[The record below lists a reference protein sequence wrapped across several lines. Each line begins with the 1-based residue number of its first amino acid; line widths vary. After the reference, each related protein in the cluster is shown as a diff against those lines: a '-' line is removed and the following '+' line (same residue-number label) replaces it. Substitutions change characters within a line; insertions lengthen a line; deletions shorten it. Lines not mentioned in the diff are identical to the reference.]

1 MMGTSGELDEY
12 IPEKGWYESE
22 IDYYDYETGD
32 FVANA
37 PSNAQIGHF
46 TQMVWDDTTNIG
58 CGESRI
64 LKDGWW
70 YVYSTCRYNPPGN
83 YVGTYTDHVHELRPE
98 F

>member
-1 MMGTSGELDEY
+1 MMWTTGELSEY
-12 IPEKGWYESE
+12 TPERGWYENE
-22 IDYYDYETGD
+22 IDYYDYETGG

-46 TQMVWDDTTNIG
+46 TQMVWDNTTNIG

-64 LKDGWW
+64 ERDGRK

-83 YVGTYTDHVHELRPE
+83 FRGRFT
-98 F
+98 